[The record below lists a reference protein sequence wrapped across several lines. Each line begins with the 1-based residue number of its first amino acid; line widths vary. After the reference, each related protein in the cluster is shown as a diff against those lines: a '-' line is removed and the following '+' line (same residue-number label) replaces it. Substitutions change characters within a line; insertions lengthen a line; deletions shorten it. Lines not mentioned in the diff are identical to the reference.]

1 MKKIIY
7 INKKCGRQK
16 SKGVDFAT
24 NLKRRSAKRKYL
36 TWRSAFIFNSTCAVV
51 GTRRGHCTNSSFSAH
66 LAARLYNAKSGGD
79 AE

>member
-7 INKKCGRQK
+7 INRKNDRQK

-24 NLKRRSAKRKYL
+24 NVKRRSAKREYL
-36 TWRSAFIFNSTCAVV
+36 SWRSAFIFSSTCAVV
-51 GTRRGHCTNSSFSAH
+51 GTRRDHCTNNGFSAH
-66 LAARLYNAKSGGD
+66 LAAGLYSAKSGCD

>member
-7 INKKCGRQK
+7 INRKCGRQK

-24 NLKRRSAKRKYL
+24 NLKRRSAKREYL
-36 TWRSAFIFNSTCAVV
+36 TWRSALIFSSTCAVA
-51 GTRRGHCTNSSFSAH
+51 GTGYGHCTNNSFSAH
-66 LAARLYNAKSGGD
+66 LAAGLYSAKSGGD